1 MKEWTLTDNYPQRV
15 RENILPLSVAGALSQ
30 AFREWHFTGNTDDH
44 EEPVEIC
51 QLCDQEDLRYH
62 FEIENE
68 NTGSRLWVG
77 SQCILKFDVAVYEQG
92 RVLDQKAAR
101 RKLAKLTEQM
111 RLESCIKALKQVADR
126 EDNKILRKALEYYR
140 KNKYLTPKF
149 AFVVFWRLTENG
161 IDHSP
166 SFFKVS
172 LRRDRYKEDVKEM
185 PTSRVHMIWPALT
198 SAQRKKVCE
207 FGHTPPKNR

>member
-1 MKEWTLTDNYPQRV
+1 MTDSYPQRV
-15 RENILPLSVAGALSQ
+15 RENILPLSVAGALPE
-30 AFREWHFTGNTDDH
+30 AFLEWHFTGCTEDH
-44 EEPVEIC
+44 EEPVETC

-62 FEIENE
+62 FEIKNE

-92 RVLDQKAAR
+92 RVLDQKEAK
-101 RKLAKLTEQM
+101 RKLAKLTEKM
-111 RLESCIKALKQVADR
+111 RLDSCIKALEQVAER
-126 EDNKILRKALEYYR
+126 EDNKILRNALEYYQ

-149 AFVVFWRLTENG
+149 AFVVFWRLAENG

-172 LRRDRYKEDVKEM
+172 LRRDRYKEDVKGM
-185 PTSRVHMIWPALT
+185 PTSRVHLIWPALT

-207 FGHTPPKNR
+207 LGHTPPEKT